1 VITILHAA
9 VLGSVLCLSTAGPIV
24 QDKQQDPEAIAKVLT
39 LGEPNAEAI
48 RTHRLTAEN
57 LRKMFAVERELFTLM
72 KEVPDLETR
81 MSELRRRFYPDR
93 HMANVAVEANVY
105 EAIPE
110 TAQILR
116 RHNISARE
124 YVLTN
129 LVASVTA
136 MIDEAVTDEFLQR
149 EGDYLMTPAL
159 KFWRAMDPDLK
170 AEADEWKKVT
180 GRYGRGR
187 AGFMR

>member
-1 VITILHAA
+1 VITILHS
-9 VLGSVLCLSTAGPIV
+9 VVIGSVLCISTAGTHAQSK
-24 QDKQQDPEAIAKVLT
+24 QDYESLVKVLAAGDPDTEAI
-39 LGEPNAEAI
+39 GM
-48 RTHRLTAEN
+48 HRLTVEN
-57 LRKMFAVERELFTLM
+57 VRQMFKVERELFKLM

-81 MSELRRRFYPDR
+81 MSELRRRLDPDR
-93 HMANVAVEANVY
+93 HMVNVAVETNVY

-110 TAQILR
+110 TAQLLR

-149 EGDYLMTPAL
+149 EGDYMMTPAL
-159 KFWRAMDPDLK
+159 KFWRAMDPALK